1 MTNFLKSNQIYKN
14 SNTDKNNL
22 TESIEA
28 IGENE
33 LRNLQTEKNQ
43 QQQYQEIYSK
53 RKETLDKI
61 NRSTLEN
68 EKDFYRKNVEWK
80 KKM

>member
-1 MTNFLKSNQIYKN
+1 LTNFLKSNQIYKN